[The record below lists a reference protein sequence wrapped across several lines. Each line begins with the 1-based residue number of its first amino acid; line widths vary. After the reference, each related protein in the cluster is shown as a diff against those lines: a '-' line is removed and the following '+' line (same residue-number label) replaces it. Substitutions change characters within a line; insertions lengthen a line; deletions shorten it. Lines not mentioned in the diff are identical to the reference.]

1 MWPWFI
7 TGEYKKSSIFW
18 MLSFSFCNG
27 SQASILLTAN
37 LSTWRHLTNQN
48 MIPESGIMER
58 RHPDVRL
65 NSIPWCTSFHVILSL
80 RTWHIMI
87 TTLQH
92 ARNEHRSARCVWFS
106 NMFRFSSLCF
116 WEYNCIELADIH
128 CALKKNFSVTLKGY
142 ICLTDLSR
150 TTCALGR
157 NYKHKVWDSATDK
170 VHWENRNHDWSQ
182 KWLQQNSRYAVK
194 LITKGGFITASR
206 SQALGLQRQLQIK
219 FNLSMRQTI
228 LWSTIYPVL
237 TQAIFKEIS
246 WPEYWSVLLNK

>member
-1 MWPWFI
+1 MLELIRRAPAWRLHTKLYSFDPNL
-7 TGEYKKSSIFW
+7 GEGLCVFP
-18 MLSFSFCNG
+18 SFPFPDSG
-27 SQASILLTAN
+27 LN
-37 LSTWRHLTNQN
+37 LSNCFDFYFDLLWKKKLKT
-48 MIPESGIMER
+48 S
-58 RHPDVRL
+58 

-157 NYKHKVWDSATDK
+157 NYKHKVWDSATERFTRRTETMTYLK
-170 VHWENRNHDWSQ
+170 SGSN
-182 KWLQQNSRYAVK
+182 K
-194 LITKGGFITASR
+194 TA
-206 SQALGLQRQLQIK
+206 A
-219 FNLSMRQTI
+219 T
-228 LWSTIYPVL
+228 LWR
-237 TQAIFKEIS
+237 
-246 WPEYWSVLLNK
+246 